1 MFPLNEIL
9 LAERH
14 IVTQIVETE
23 FVVRSEGDVASVCL
37 AACIRVRFVF
47 VNAIDAESVEHI
59 ERPHP
64 LGVSFGEVVVDSDH
78 MNSLS

>member
-1 MFPLNEIL
+1 MFPLYEVL

-23 FVVRSEGDVASVCL
+23 FVVRSERDVTSVCL
-37 AACIRVRFVF
+37 AACVRIRLVF
-47 VNAIDAESVEHI
+47 VDAIDAESVEHI
-59 ERPHP
+59 ERSHP

-78 MNSLS
+78 VDSLS